1 MSVPVGRPNAIDKH
15 VGGRVR
21 MRRIALDMS
30 QSDLAAAVGVSFQQ
44 IQKYETGSNR
54 IGAGRLQQIGK
65 ALRVPI
71 QSFYDGAPGGFDG
84 RRKVMPDAFMSFF
97 ATRQGKR
104 LIMAFDRITTP
115 RLRRDVLALVEMIG
129 ARSDKTKRKR

>member
-1 MSVPVGRPNAIDKH
+1 MPVRRPNAIDKH

-44 IQKYETGSNR
+44 IQKYEKGSNR
-54 IGAGRLQQIGK
+54 IGAGCLQQIGK

-84 RRKVMPDAFMSFF
+84 RRKVMPVAFMSFF
-97 ATRQGKR
+97 GTKQGKR
-104 LIMAFDRITTP
+104 LIIAFDRITTP
-115 RLRRDVLALVEMIG
+115 RLRRDVLALVETIG
-129 ARSDKTKRKR
+129 AKDKAKRKR